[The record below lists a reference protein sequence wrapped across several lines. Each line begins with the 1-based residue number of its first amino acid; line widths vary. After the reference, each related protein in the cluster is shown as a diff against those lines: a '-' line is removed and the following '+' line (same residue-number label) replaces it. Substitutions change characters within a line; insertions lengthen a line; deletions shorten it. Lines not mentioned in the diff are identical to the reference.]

1 MTELNGCQVR
11 ELLPGPFEPMAD
23 TVKDQLCQD
32 PGINQA
38 KLAWGFIGSE
48 ATQSVRSVLDTDVFE
63 LVAQGWCVAK
73 ELHEYT
79 DRNKHPLGE
88 RSIVHLAEH
97 EFVKVVHPVLDIMIG
112 SYKSTT
118 LRFDLELTA
127 HFRAAALAI
136 CDGYITGVGAGDGN
150 VIATLKY
157 HDVTLNSQH
166 TREVPYPAHIDFKAP
181 GLAIG

>member
-1 MTELNGCQVR
+1 MTELSGCQVR
-11 ELLPGPFEPMAD
+11 ELLPGPIERMEG
-23 TVKDQLCQD
+23 TVKDELCQD
-32 PGINQA
+32 PGIS
-38 KLAWGFIGSE
+38 KTRLAWGFIGSE
-48 ATQSVRSVLDTDVFE
+48 ATESMRSVLDYDVFE
-63 LVAQGWCVAK
+63 LVAHGWCVAK

-112 SYKSTT
+112 SYKSRT

-127 HFRAAALAI
+127 HFRAAALSI

-150 VIATLKY
+150 VIAKLKY
-157 HDVTLNSQH
+157 HDVTLHSHQ